1 MSAVGLLLVA
11 LTCTGS
17 VRHLE
22 KDWNLPFFYYY
33 DYNKNSAQSVQGRFT
48 ASKDS
53 SNLYLHINQ
62 MKTEDSVLLYN
73 TDTLK
78 AQIQAAVQKLIMRNE
93 VDMQVTQA
101 EHLVILTPHK

>member
-11 LTCTGS
+11 HVLDMAPGKG
-17 VRHLE
+17 LE
-22 KDWNLPFFYYY
+22 FTIFYYD

-53 SNLYLHINQ
+53 SYLHMNQ

-73 TDTLK
+73 TDTVK
-78 AQIQAAVQKLIMRNE
+78 AQIQAAVKKLIMRNE

-101 EHLVILTPHK
+101 EHLVNLTPQK

>member
-1 MSAVGLLLVA
+1 MGLLLVA
-11 LTCTGS
+11 HVLDMAAGKG
-17 VRHLE
+17 LE
-22 KDWNLPFFYYY
+22 FTIFYYD

-53 SNLYLHINQ
+53 SYLHMNQ

-73 TDTLK
+73 TDTVK
-78 AQIQAAVQKLIMRNE
+78 AQIQAAVKKLIMRNE

-101 EHLVILTPHK
+101 EHLVNLTPQK

>member
-1 MSAVGLLLVA
+1 MAPGKGLEF
-11 LTCTGS
+11 TI
-17 VRHLE
+17 
-22 KDWNLPFFYYY
+22 FYYD

-53 SNLYLHINQ
+53 SNLYLHMNQ

-73 TDTLK
+73 TDTVK
-78 AQIQAAVQKLIMRNE
+78 AQIQAAVKKLIMRNE

-101 EHLVILTPHK
+101 EHLVNLTPQK

>member
-1 MSAVGLLLVA
+1 MAPGKGLKF
-11 LTCTGS
+11 TI
-17 VRHLE
+17 
-22 KDWNLPFFYYY
+22 FYYD

-53 SNLYLHINQ
+53 SYLHMNQ

-101 EHLVILTPHK
+101 EHLVILTPQK